1 MYVAC
6 PGQSLLQRGKHQAVK
21 WNYVCEKAIK
31 RNCVVDWTVLKGNSI
46 VRLIARYYVS
56 VAGNPDTLDTS
67 IASSRRQFTVAYR
80 VSRTMARKPHRIPVR
95 AGTMHRKWLTLF
107 AIQKLFRQS
116 HISLKTILLAT
127 RNVLK
132 RASSAAHCTS
142 FNSVT
147 FNDVTYVTDDSDRW

>member
-1 MYVAC
+1 MD
-6 PGQSLLQRGKHQAVK
+6 R
-21 WNYVCEKAIK
+21 
-31 RNCVVDWTVLKGNSI
+31 TVLKGNAI
-46 VRLIARYYVS
+46 ARLIARYYVS

-95 AGTMHRKWLTLF
+95 VGTMHRKWLTLF
-107 AIQKLFRQS
+107 AIQKLFCQS

-127 RNVLK
+127 RNILK
-132 RASSAAHCTS
+132 HASPATHRIS

-147 FNDVTYVTDDSDRW
+147 FNDVTYSYVTVTDDKMPRFKNINVDEIIQLHKIEKKHIKLII